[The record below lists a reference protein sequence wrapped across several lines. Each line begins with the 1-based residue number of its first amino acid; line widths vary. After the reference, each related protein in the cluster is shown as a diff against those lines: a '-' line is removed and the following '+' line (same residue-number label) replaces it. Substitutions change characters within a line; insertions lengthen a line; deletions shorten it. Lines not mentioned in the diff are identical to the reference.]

1 MNTKIKSIF
10 AREILDSRGNP
21 TVETRVE
28 LECGIGAKAS
38 VPSGASTGKREAVEL
53 RDGSLKGAD
62 AKRFDTRRF
71 GGKGVLKAVS
81 NVNGTLAAALVGRD
95 VLDQRGI
102 DRAMI
107 DLDGTPEKSHLGA
120 NAILSVSM
128 AVCRAAAHALGIPL
142 FRYIGGANAHALPM
156 PMMNV
161 INAGAHSDAPVDIQ
175 EFMIVPVGAKNI
187 TDAVRMGCEVFHSL
201 KSVLRR
207 KGQPTAVGD
216 EGGFAPNLASA
227 PEMIE
232 SIAAACK
239 DAGYKFGKDIAMAL
253 DVASSEFFDERKRR
267 YVFRKS
273 TGESLT
279 SSEMVA
285 YLRGLK
291 AKYPIVS
298 IEDGCAEN
306 DWAGWRELTREL
318 GSTTQLVG
326 DDLFVTNARILQRGI
341 DENIANSILIKPNQI
356 GTITETLQTIELAKT
371 HKYACVISHRS
382 GETDD
387 DFIADLAVAVNS
399 GQIKT
404 GSLSRG
410 ERTVKYNR
418 LTQIFYMLGSGA
430 DCLRLPKNQKL

>member
-28 LECGIGAKAS
+28 LECGLCAKAS

-53 RDGSLKGAD
+53 RDGSLKGKC

-81 NVNGTLAAALVGRD
+81 NVDGAIADALAGRD
-95 VLDQRGI
+95 VFDQRGI

-107 DLDGTPEKSHLGA
+107 DLDGTPDKSRLGA

-128 AVCRAAAHALGIPL
+128 AVCRTAADALGIPL
-142 FRYIGGANAHALPM
+142 FRYIGGANAHTLPM

-187 TDAVRMGCEVFHSL
+187 SDAVRMGCEVFHAL

-207 KGQPTAVGD
+207 KGQSTAVGD

-253 DVASSEFFDERKRR
+253 DVASSEFFDEQKAR
-267 YVFRKS
+267 YVFGKS

-279 SSEMVA
+279 SSEMVG

-291 AKYPIVS
+291 AKYPIIS

-341 DENIANSILIKPNQI
+341 DENVANAILIKPNQI
-356 GTITETLQTIELAKT
+356 GTITETLETIELAKT

-410 ERTVKYNR
+410 ERTAKYNR
-418 LTQIFYMLGSGA
+418 LTQIFYDFESGVFY
-430 DCLRLPKNQKL
+430 NS